1 MLVFEF
7 FSSSISLNITSILI
21 YSYFHWIY
29 TLLFDEQ
36 YCYNLLMDKLV
47 LFYTIVVITWE
58 RGGVGRGGDNIN
70 GVNSAVG
77 PPEKTLMTL
86 KMAID
91 IDFSMFHFVKT

>member
-1 MLVFEF
+1 
-7 FSSSISLNITSILI
+7 
-21 YSYFHWIY
+21 
-29 TLLFDEQ
+29 
-36 YCYNLLMDKLV
+36 MDKLM

-58 RGGVGRGGDNIN
+58 GGGVRRGGDNIN

-91 IDFSMFHFVKT
+91 IDFSMFHFVKA